1 MTIKR
6 RVGLASTKSR
16 YELQSDGPVQHAH
29 ELAAQI
35 KILRAE
41 LTKFEQEEVQR
52 AIARAEYNRIESRF
66 DLTAEAVSHLV
77 TEKVKIEWLFTH
89 NDECRRARVTIPD
102 SWDKPIIFAKGDE
115 QLGHTTC
122 DEARV
127 IKDIDW
133 VEKNP
138 QCLVF
143 LLGDTIDSA
152 TKTSPGSLREN
163 KLPPLRQAE
172 AYIDL
177 HKRIADRIIGLV
189 GGNHERRIDK
199 ALDEGGGGVRLIAK
213 GLSSDDHKIPYRGG
227 LLMIDVY
234 WRGHMWTFTLF
245 HGAGAAVTPGSKIQR
260 MQRNMLLTDSMITLS
275 GHLHEEA
282 KTSRRYEKRMDDGT
296 IKIVKHVSLQCGTY
310 LKYIGSYGETGGM
323 PPVGPD
329 MIVIEL
335 FSDGK
340 YKDTFKGESDS

>member
-1 MTIKR
+1 MARSKQKVMQPQDRQAANHPT
-6 RVGLASTKSR
+6 
-16 YELQSDGPVQHAH
+16 LQVDV
-29 ELAAQI
+29 LNAQI
-35 KILRAE
+35 KKLRADLALYAAGE
-41 LTKFEQEEVQR
+41 AER
-52 AIARAEYNRIESRF
+52 ARAWEEYHQVEKN
-66 DLTAEAVSHLV
+66 LGAAAEPAAYIP
-77 TEKVKIEWLFTH
+77 TEKVEISWLFTH
-89 NDECRRARVTIPD
+89 HEECRRAKVTIPD
-102 SWDKPIIFAKGDE
+102 TWDKPIIFAKGDE
-115 QLGHTTC
+115 QLGHVTC

-133 VEKNP
+133 IEKNP

-163 KLPPLRQAE
+163 NRPPLRQVE
-172 AYIDL
+172 AYVDL
-177 HKRIADRIIGLV
+177 HKRIADRIIGFV

-199 ALDEGGGGVRLIAK
+199 ALDEGGGAVRLIAR
-213 GLSSDDHKIPYRGG
+213 GLSSDTHKIPYSGG
-227 LLMIDVY
+227 LLMVDVY
-234 WRGHMWTFTLF
+234 WRGFLWTFTLF

-260 MQRNMLLTDSMITLS
+260 MQRNMLLTDSLITLS

-282 KTSRRYEKRMDDGT
+282 KTSRRYEKRMPDGT

-310 LKYIGSYGETGGM
+310 LKYVGSYGEIAGM

-335 FSDGK
+335 FGDGK

>member
-1 MTIKR
+1 MTRSKKQVVVQPSTTPGANEPNLQKADLSVQIR
-6 RVGLASTKSR
+6 ALRV
-16 YELQSDGPVQHAH
+16 
-29 ELAAQI
+29 ELARYAADEAVRE
-35 KILRAE
+35 RAW
-41 LTKFEQEEVQR
+41 
-52 AIARAEYNRIESRF
+52 AEYHRIEDKASA
-66 DLTAEAVSHLV
+66 TADTAIHAVVGAV
-77 TEKVKIEWLFTH
+77 TIEWLSTH
-89 NDECRRARVTIPD
+89 GSECRRARVTIPD
-102 SWDKPIIFAKGDE
+102 EWDSPIIFAKGDE
-115 QLGHTTC
+115 QLGHSTC

-133 VEKNP
+133 VEQNP

-143 LLGDTIDSA
+143 LLGDAIDSA

-163 KLPPLRQAE
+163 TMPPLRQGE
-172 AYIDL
+172 SYIDL
-177 HKRIADRIIGLV
+177 HKRIANRIIGYV

-199 ALDEGGGGVRLIAK
+199 ALDEAGGGVRLIAR
-213 GLSSDDHKIPYRGG
+213 GLSSDNHRIPYSGG

-234 WRGHMWTFTLF
+234 WRGHLWTFTLF

-282 KTSRRYEKRMDDGT
+282 KTSRRYEKRMPDGS

-310 LKYIGSYGETGGM
+310 LKYVGSYGEVAGM

-335 FSDGK
+335 FSDGR
-340 YKDTFKGESDS
+340 YKDVFKGESDS